1 MHKTKKKW
9 GNEGLG
15 LTNSPIIDFLCHMP
29 FLTVTICLLAAYG
42 VLMALYTRGYWR
54 MRPFAAGSKVPKS
67 KFSVIIPA
75 RNEASN
81 IEDCITGIL
90 AQKYPAHLFDIIVVD
105 DFSEDETAQ
114 VVSKIALQHNNVR
127 LLQLKDFTNNENL
140 IAYKKRAIEIAI
152 NEASGDWIVTTDA
165 DCSVTTNWLATYDAY
180 IQEHDCVMMA
190 APVAY
195 TNTGSLL
202 SIFQVLDFISLQGI
216 TAAAVASGSHTLC
229 NGANLCYSKK
239 AFESVGKF
247 SGIDHLPSGDDMLL
261 MHKMKKSYPGKIG
274 YLFAQ
279 EAVVT
284 TAPSATLG
292 LFLQQR
298 IRWASKATGYQD
310 KIIFW
315 ILLLVYL
322 VNASLLLYLPIH
334 FLQTGNI
341 YTWLILIGCKTLIE
355 IPFMFASATF
365 FKQQKLLWWF
375 ALMQPFHIVYTLV
388 AGWFGTFGSYKWKG
402 RTVMKQQDDHFFRKL
417 RRNKAA
423 SVSLFIVA
431 AAFLMAVFA
440 YFMAP
445 EHSPNANRMIPE
457 IGSMKP
463 GFTIQL
469 LQVKRIGETKQI
481 SFFEKLIGGEEDVYT
496 FIPITSYTIKGS
508 DIYFQ
513 KYIDE
518 GITESGVMQLSL
530 VANNPVITQTYYAGT
545 DKFGRDMLSRLIIG
559 VRVSLGVGLI
569 AVLLSLTIGILL
581 GALAGFYRG
590 WIDECIMWFINVI
603 WSIPTLLLVFAITLV
618 LGKGFWQVFIAVG
631 LTMWVNVARLVRGQ
645 VMAIKNR
652 EFIEATRVLGYSDTR
667 TIFIHILPNIIGPI
681 LVIAASNF
689 ASAIVIEA
697 GLSFLGVGVQPP
709 QPSWG
714 LMIKENYNFI
724 ITHNPALALAPGI
737 AIMILVL
744 AFNLLGNGLRDAFNV
759 REK

>member
-1 MHKTKKKW
+1 
-9 GNEGLG
+9 
-15 LTNSPIIDFLCHMP
+15 
-29 FLTVTICLLAAYG
+29 LAAYG
-42 VLMALYTRGYWR
+42 VLMALYTRGHWNLR
-54 MRPFAAGSKVPKS
+54 AFVAKGKTPQT
-67 KFSVIIPA
+67 KFSIVIPA
-75 RNEASN
+75 RNEAAN
-81 IEDCITGIL
+81 IENCIAGIL
-90 AQKYPAHLFDIIVVD
+90 AQNYPSHLFELIVID
-105 DFSEDETAQ
+105 DFSEDETANI
-114 VVSKIALQHNNVR
+114 VGSLALQHNNVR
-127 LLQLKDFTNNENL
+127 LLRLQDFTKDENI

-152 NEASGDWIVTTDA
+152 EKANHPWIVTTDA
-165 DCSVTTNWLATYDAY
+165 DCSFTNNWLASYDAY
-180 IQEHDCVMMA
+180 IQEHNCVMVA
-190 APVAY
+190 APVSY
-195 TNTGSLL
+195 KNTGSFL
-202 SIFQVLDFISLQGI
+202 SVFQVLDFISLQGI
-216 TAAAVASGSHTLC
+216 TAAAVGSGSHTLC
-229 NGANLCYSKK
+229 NGANLCYSKE

-261 MHKMKKSYPGKIG
+261 MHKMKRSYPEKIG
-274 YLFAQ
+274 YLYAQ
-279 EAVVT
+279 DAVVT
-284 TAPSATLG
+284 TAPSATLD
-292 LFLQQR
+292 LFIQQR
-298 IRWASKATGYQD
+298 IRWSSKALGYQD

-322 VNASLLLYLPIH
+322 VNFSLLVYLPVNLIE
-334 FLQTGNI
+334 TGNI
-341 YTWLILIGCKTLIE
+341 NNWLFFIGCKTLLE
-355 IPFMFASATF
+355 IPFMYAAAKF

-375 ALMQPFHIVYTLV
+375 LLMQPFHILYTVV

-402 RTVMKQQDDHFFRKL
+402 RTVTKNEPDRFFRKL
-417 RRNKAA
+417 KRNKPA
-423 SVSLFIVA
+423 SVSLYIIT

-440 YFMAP
+440 YFIAP

-469 LQVKRIGETKQI
+469 LQVKRIGQTTNG
-481 SFFEKLIGGEEDVYT
+481 SFFDRLLNGKEDANT
-496 FIPITSYTIKGS
+496 FIPITSYHIKGDS
-508 DIYFQ
+508 IYFQ

-518 GITESGVMQLSL
+518 GITESGVMPLRL
-530 VANNPVITQTYYAGT
+530 AATEPVITQTYYAGT

-559 VRVSLGVGLI
+559 VRVSLGVGMI

-652 EFIEATRVLGYSDTR
+652 EFIEAAQVLGYSNTR
-667 TIFIHILPNIIGPI
+667 TIFLHILPNIIGPV